1 MFSLY
6 NDLVYTYL
14 CYDIAKIRDI
24 KLENN
29 PEECYHEDRGYY
41 NDIYPTCTEDE
52 FDELISTFK
61 ISIFD

>member
-41 NDIYPTCTEDE
+41 NDRGYGHHRDRCGR
-52 FDELISTFK
+52 
-61 ISIFD
+61 